1 MPAVFTLRRDVTV
14 AGLLALLLA
23 TGWAWRGDILVVL
36 QAMLLIGVV
45 LAIDRPA
52 SAGPSVIAGLLVAA
66 SLMVSP
72 ATLPLLAGLAAVAV
86 VQWMQARPGAKERLH
101 GIGVGIV
108 VGLAAA
114 RGLSTAMATARPI

>member
-23 TGWAWRGDILVVL
+23 TGWAWRGDMLVVL
-36 QAMLLIGVV
+36 QAMLLIGIV
-45 LAIDRPA
+45 LAIDCPA
-52 SAGPSVIAGLLVAA
+52 AAGPGVITGLLVAA
-66 SLMVSP
+66 SLITSP

-86 VQWMQARPGAKERLH
+86 VQWMQARPGATERLH

-114 RGLSTAMATARPI
+114 RGLSTVMATALPI